1 MTSSALRGGRFTLWL
16 GYEVIFMG
24 APMHLGIRYTAP
36 VKKLT
41 GS

>member
-1 MTSSALRGGRFTLWL
+1 MTSSALRGRFTLWL
-16 GYEVIFMG
+16 GYEVIFTG